1 MEFLKKH
8 KDKLQVVLIIVLLGL
23 AVGIGTP
30 LVVNNIKEAQ
40 VQAIKLESKAHA
52 KEAWQNEF
60 DSGNIEENE
69 ILYWDD
75 GTYYWVI
82 DSKGNIEEK
91 K

>member
-69 ILYWDD
+69 IFYWDD
-75 GTYYWVI
+75 GT
-82 DSKGNIEEK
+82 
-91 K
+91 